1 MDSMRPVRSAL
12 VAVAAFSLFASA
24 AFAAD
29 GTFDR
34 TLKVNGPVLLGID
47 TGSGNIHIVTGP
59 DNMVHI
65 IGHVH
70 SGNSWLGGGS
80 GEQKVQSI
88 VNHPPINQ
96 AGNIISVGHNFNV
109 NNISIDYEI
118 MTPRGTDLRADS
130 GSGNIQADN
139 IGGPVELKT
148 GSGNITGSG
157 LSDHVSLESGD
168 GNITASVS
176 SALDVKAQTG
186 SGDIKLQG
194 VQSGLWAETGSGNLT
209 VAGRPLANWKLQS
222 GSGDVNL
229 NIGSAPILL
238 NASTGSGDISYT
250 GGNLRQQNTASK
262 QHLMGDANGG
272 GPLVRITTG
281 SGNVKVD

>member
-1 MDSMRPVRSAL
+1 MNSMQPVRSAL
-12 VAVAAFSLFASA
+12 VAVAALSMLSSA

-59 DNMVHI
+59 GNLVHI
-65 IGHVH
+65 VGHVH
-70 SGNSWLGGGS
+70 SSNNWFGGGS
-80 GEQKVQSI
+80 ADDKVQS
-88 VNHPPINQ
+88 VVKNPPINQ
-96 AGNIISVGHNFNV
+96 AGNIISVGRDFHV

-118 MTPRGTDLRADS
+118 TTPRGTDLRADS
-130 GSGNIQADN
+130 GSGNIEADN

-148 GSGNITGSG
+148 GSGNVTGSG
-157 LSDHVSLESGD
+157 LSDHVSLEAGD

-194 VQSGLWAETGSGNLT
+194 VQSGLWAQTGSGNLT
-209 VAGRPLANWKLQS
+209 IGGRPLANWKLQS
-222 GSGDVNL
+222 GSGNVTL
-229 NIGSAPILL
+229 NIGSAPFLL
-238 NASTGSGDISYT
+238 NASTGSGDIAYT
-250 GGNLRQQNTASK
+250 GGNLKQQNTDSK

-272 GPLVRITTG
+272 GPLVRISTG
-281 SGNVKVD
+281 SGDIKVN